1 VLKIIAI
8 PYSYRLL
15 WDKVVS
21 MRGDNNLPVI
31 YGIVISCF
39 ALMAFVGSAFGEDY
53 LPRWIEDV
61 SGFLK

>member
-1 VLKIIAI
+1 
-8 PYSYRLL
+8 
-15 WDKVVS
+15 